1 MTKILPNTC
10 RLIQLPKIS
19 DPRGDLEIIE
29 DFDIPFSIKRVY
41 FLSNVPA
48 GDERG
53 GHAHKA
59 LHQLIIATTGSFT
72 LSLDNGIVRSEIRLI
87 KGGAALYVCPMIW
100 REIKDFSEGAVC
112 VVLASENYD
121 EDDYYRKYESF
132 IAAVN
137 AK

>member
-1 MTKILPNTC
+1 MMKILPNTC

-41 FLSNVPA
+41 LLSNVPA
-48 GDERG
+48 GGERG

-72 LSLDNGIVRSEIRLI
+72 LSLDNGITRSEVHLI

-121 EDDYYRKYESF
+121 EDDYYRQYESF

-137 AK
+137 A